1 MGRLNRSVA
10 LLARNRLRAMDRRGV
25 SRQDDVVKQ
34 STAFRLAAVLGFL
47 AVSLG
52 AFGALALE
60 NTLEVN
66 DRVDVWETA
75 VLYHFVHT
83 LVMLWLAGRPVFHR
97 GPFLAF
103 LGGVVIFSG
112 SLYALAVTN
121 VGVLGA
127 ITPLG
132 GLSFLVGWVWLA
144 IVGFREEAK

>member
-1 MGRLNRSVA
+1 MDRLNRSVA
-10 LLARNRLRAMDRRGV
+10 LLARNRLRAMDRTRV

-34 STAFRLAAVLGFL
+34 RTAFRLAAVLGFL

-52 AFGALALE
+52 AFGAHALE

-75 VLYHFVHT
+75 VLYHFVHA
-83 LVMLWLAGRPVFHR
+83 LVMLWLAARPAFHR
-97 GPFLAF
+97 GPFIAF
-103 LGGVVIFSG
+103 LAGVVIFSG

-127 ITPLG
+127 ITPVG
-132 GLSFLVGWVWLA
+132 GVSFLVGWAWLA
-144 IVGFREEAK
+144 VAGPREQAD